1 MILVID
7 CGNTDTVLGIYQGRT
22 QKHIW
27 RMPSSDALNQQ
38 TWSYRIASEFLEAR
52 VKNTD
57 IKQVVLSSVVPDLT
71 AKIAAALR
79 QLTDQPLILV
89 NAEVYDQLDIEV
101 INKIEIGADLVAN
114 AVAAYDYFK
123 QKCVIVDFG
132 TALTFTS
139 VLDNGQLAGVAIA
152 PGLKTA
158 VKSLLQH
165 TAQLPQV
172 PLEVPK
178 SALGKNTIEA
188 IQAGVTMGYTGMVR
202 YLLERIKAE
211 LGADTKV
218 VATGGLLEV
227 LEDLD
232 GIFDKKNKQL
242 TLEGLVL
249 IGEQVNNK
257 KRSA

>member
-7 CGNTDTVLGIYQGRT
+7 CGNTDTVLGIYQGNT

-38 TWSYRIASEFLEAR
+38 NWSYRIASEFLEAQL
-52 VKNTD
+52 KITD
-57 IKQVVLSSVVPDLT
+57 IEQIVLSSVVPDLNS
-71 AKIAAALR
+71 KIVAALH
-79 QLTDQPLILV
+79 QLSDKPLIIV
-89 NAEVYDQLDIEV
+89 NSEIYDQLDIEV
-101 INKIEIGADLVAN
+101 VNKIEIGADLVAN
-114 AVAAYDYFK
+114 AVAAYHYFK
-123 QKCVIVDFG
+123 QKCVVVDFG

-139 VLDNGQLAGVAIA
+139 ILDNGQLAGVAIA

-158 VKSLLQH
+158 VKSLLQQ

-178 SALGKNTIEA
+178 TALGKNTIEA
-188 IQAGVTMGYTGMVR
+188 IQAGVTIGYTGMVR
-202 YLLERIKAE
+202 YLVEQIKKE

-218 VATGGLLEV
+218 IATGGLSDV
-227 LEDLD
+227 LKDLD
-232 GIFDKKNKQL
+232 GVFDQKNRQL

-249 IGEQVNNK
+249 IGEQVGRKNM
-257 KRSA
+257 

>member
-1 MILVID
+1 MVLVID
-7 CGNTDTVLGIYQGRT
+7 CGNTDTVLGLFKGSI

-38 TWSYRIASEFLEAR
+38 IWSYRIASEFLEAR
-52 VKNTD
+52 VKTTD
-57 IKQVVLSSVVPDLT
+57 IERVVLSSVVPDLT
-71 AKIAAALR
+71 AKIAAALG
-79 QLTDQPLILV
+79 QLTDKPLIVV
-89 NAEVYDQLDIEV
+89 NTEIYDQLNIEV

-114 AVAAYDYFK
+114 AVAAYDFFK
-123 QKCVIVDFG
+123 QKCVVVDFG

-139 VLDNGQLAGVAIA
+139 ILDNGQLAGVAIA

-188 IQAGVTMGYTGMVR
+188 IQAGVAMGYTGMVR
-202 YLLERIKAE
+202 YLLEKIKAE

-218 VATGGLLEV
+218 IGTGGLV
-227 LEDLD
+227 DILEDLD
-232 GIFDKKNKQL
+232 GVFDEKNRLL

-249 IGEQVNNK
+249 IGKQVGN
-257 KRSA
+257 S

>member
-7 CGNTDTVLGIYQGRT
+7 CGNTDTVLGIYQAHT

-52 VKNTD
+52 VKTTD
-57 IKQVVLSSVVPDLT
+57 IKQMVLSSVVPDLT
-71 AKIAAALR
+71 VKIAAALR
-79 QLTDQPLILV
+79 QLTDQPLIIV
-89 NAEVYDQLDIEV
+89 NADIYDQLNIEV

-114 AVAAYDYFK
+114 AVAAYDHFN

-139 VLDNGQLAGVAIA
+139 ILDNGQLAGVAIA

-218 VATGGLLEV
+218 IATGGLLNV

-232 GIFDKKNKQL
+232 GVFDKKNRQL

-249 IGEQVNNK
+249 IGEQVNNSP
-257 KRSA
+257 RTH

>member
-1 MILVID
+1 
-7 CGNTDTVLGIYQGRT
+7 
-22 QKHIW
+22 
-27 RMPSSDALNQQ
+27 MPSSDALNQQ

-57 IKQVVLSSVVPDLT
+57 IKKIVLSSVVPDLT

-79 QLTDQPLILV
+79 QLTDQPLIIV
-89 NAEVYDQLDIEV
+89 NAEVYDQLNIEV
-101 INKIEIGADLVAN
+101 VNKIEIGADLVAN

-123 QKCVIVDFG
+123 QKCVVVDFG

-139 VLDNGQLAGVAIA
+139 ILDNGQLAGVAIA

-178 SALGKNTIEA
+178 SALGKNTIQA

-202 YLLERIKAE
+202 YLVERIKAE
-211 LGADTKV
+211 LGANTKV
-218 VATGGLLEV
+218 IATGGLVEV

-232 GIFDKKNKQL
+232 GVFDEKNRQL

-249 IGEQVNNK
+249 IGEQVED
-257 KRSA
+257 SFG

>member
-7 CGNTDTVLGIYQGRT
+7 CGNTDTVLGIYQGST

-38 TWSYRIASEFLEAR
+38 TWSYRIASEFLEAGL
-52 VKNTD
+52 KTTD
-57 IKQVVLSSVVPDLT
+57 IEQIVLGSVVPDLT
-71 AKIAAALR
+71 SKIATALG
-79 QLTDQPLILV
+79 QLSDKPLIIV
-89 NAEVYDQLDIEV
+89 NAGIYDQLNIKV

-114 AVAAYDYFK
+114 SVAAYDYFK
-123 QKCVIVDFG
+123 QRCVVVDFG

-139 VLDNGQLAGVAIA
+139 ILEDGQLAGVAIA

-218 VATGGLLEV
+218 IATGGLLDV
-227 LEDLD
+227 LEDLN
-232 GIFDKKNKQL
+232 GVFDKKNRQL

-249 IGEQVNNK
+249 IGKQVGN
-257 KRSA
+257 S